1 MAGDDPLEKVDG
13 RVGDEEGEGAK
24 KKKKGFAIPPWA
36 KKWAPTAG
44 ILAGLGAAAFALAV
58 FVLKPMLPPPA
69 ATATARV
76 EAKGKPQ
83 GEKKHEP
90 GKNVAL
96 EPVVVNIAGT
106 EGKRYLKATVQ
117 AEVPDNDKIVKE
129 VTERKPQLS
138 DILVTTLSRKTLP
151 EVTGP
156 DALTTLRGE
165 IFEKFAE
172 ELGPAKL
179 RRVFITEFVI
189 Q

>member
-1 MAGDDPLEKVDG
+1 MAGEDPLEKVDI
-13 RVGDEEGEGAK
+13 RVGDEEGEGGE
-24 KKKKGFAIPPWA
+24 KKKGKGFALP
-36 KKWAPTAG
+36 KWAPMAG
-44 ILAGLGAAAFALAV
+44 ILAGLGAAAFGLVV

-69 ATATARV
+69 ATATATAPA
-76 EAKGKPQ
+76 EAKGKPKD
-83 GEKKHEP
+83 EKKHEP

-96 EPVVVNIAGT
+96 ESVVVNIAGT

-117 AEVPDNDKIVKE
+117 AEVPDNEKIVKE

-151 EVTGP
+151 EVTAP

>member
-1 MAGDDPLEKVDG
+1 MAGEDPLGKIDM
-13 RVGDEEGEGAK
+13 RVGDEEDEGAAK
-24 KKKKGFAIPPWA
+24 TKGKGFALP
-36 KKWAPTAG
+36 KWAPMAG
-44 ILAGLGAAAFALAV
+44 IMAGLGAAAFALVV

-69 ATATARV
+69 PATPAASA
-76 EAKGKPQ
+76 EAKGKPK

-96 EPVVVNIAGT
+96 ESVVVNIAGT

-117 AEVPDNDKIVKE
+117 AEVPDNEKIVKE
-129 VTERKPQLS
+129 VTERKPQLA
-138 DILVTTLSRKTLP
+138 DILVTTLARKTLP
-151 EVTGP
+151 EVTAP

-165 IFEKFAE
+165 IFEKFVE